1 LSARN
6 PFVGDTQTRHVL
18 AVNGLFAFTPKG
30 GSMDD
35 SKNTKEA
42 YERYAQNLSED
53 GMIPM
58 SWEEWKDKMDKQ
70 DEAAKALYRDARKD

>member
-1 LSARN
+1 
-6 PFVGDTQTRHVL
+6 
-18 AVNGLFAFTPKG
+18 
-30 GSMDD
+30 MDD